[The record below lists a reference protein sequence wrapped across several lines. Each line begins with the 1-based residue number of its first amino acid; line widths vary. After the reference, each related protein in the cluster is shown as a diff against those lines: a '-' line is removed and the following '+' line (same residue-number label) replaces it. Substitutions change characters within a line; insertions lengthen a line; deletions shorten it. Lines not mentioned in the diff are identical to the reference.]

1 MKQQQKLFILA
12 LILFIFGLL
21 HVQTVSAEENP
32 CLACHANLKEPAK
45 YLHAALKTGCE
56 TCHRKEEGKS
66 HPEQKK
72 SIVLIQNMPKLC
84 YGCHDQSKF
93 KGKMVHAPFGSG
105 MCTSCH
111 DPHQSNTNKILK
123 EPLPEVCY
131 TCHDKKNFTKKKV
144 HSVIN
149 VVGCTTC
156 HSPHASD
163 FPNLLPSSATDV
175 CITCHKSQSS
185 GGHVIAMPG
194 KRFHPVRGVTD
205 ISTITYIKVPD
216 PKNPKREIEIPDPDK
231 PGKELGCTSC
241 HDPHSS
247 DYKRLFTAQRLC
259 LKCHKY

>member
-93 KGKMVHAPFGSG
+93 KGRW
-105 MCTSCH
+105 CTRLEAECVQAAMILINRIPIRFSRS
-111 DPHQSNTNKILK
+111 PYRRYVIPVMTKEFHQ
-123 EPLPEVCY
+123 E
-131 TCHDKKNFTKKKV
+131 KV

-163 FPNLLPSSATDV
+163 FPNLLPLLRPMSV
-175 CITCHKSQSS
+175 LR
-185 GGHVIAMPG
+185 VISPS
-194 KRFHPVRGVTD
+194 HPEVT
-205 ISTITYIKVPD
+205 
-216 PKNPKREIEIPDPDK
+216 
-231 PGKELGCTSC
+231 
-241 HDPHSS
+241 
-247 DYKRLFTAQRLC
+247 
-259 LKCHKY
+259 